1 MPGRTGRKS
10 QIHENGTKIIN
21 GHSLRGNK
29 NGLKNAPSA
38 IDTNSTTTT
47 IKSESSMNTNN
58 ESLLDQSLVQEL
70 ITLAENVVSG
80 QIDAIANNEE
90 FKPKK
95 SPALKIG
102 QIRTGDLKN
111 QKNAEQ
117 QQDDEDDI
125 QVLAETKAKQR
136 KRVLPLKLP
145 PEFQVKIRNHLKS
158 KGKTV
163 DQVDILNITSEVCKQ
178 TLEKNGVGIAN
189 CSLRVWSSH
198 TNSNNSD
205 PNNQRA
211 STNSK
216 FPETNKG
223 MSINGVKIEPS
234 PNLGAVPLDSSSH
247 NDSRSDFTTTTT
259 SSSSRHQNNSFV
271 KKPSKA
277 SGKKA
282 RKFPQDKLSD
292 QPKSKRIKVSKRLH
306 DHTMKE
312 WPYQGPVSTTSN
324 GGSNSK
330 FYVLM
335 YLVLKS

>member
-21 GHSLRGNK
+21 SHSLRGNK
-29 NGLKNAPSA
+29 NGLKNAPPPA
-38 IDTNSTTTT
+38 PNVDTNSTT
-47 IKSESSMNTNN
+47 IKSETSTNTN

-80 QIDAIANNEE
+80 QIDAITNNEE

-95 SPALKIG
+95 SPALQG
-102 QIRTGDLKN
+102 QIGVGDLKN
-111 QKNAEQ
+111 NPKKAEQ

-125 QVLAETKAKQR
+125 QVLAETKARQR

-145 PEFQVKIRNHLKS
+145 PEFQIKIRDHLKS

-198 TNSNNSD
+198 TNNSND
-205 PNNQRA
+205 LNNQQQRA
-211 STNSK
+211 SNSK
-216 FPETNKG
+216 FRETNG

-234 PNLGAVPLDSSSH
+234 PNFGAVPLDSSSH
-247 NDSRSDFTTTTT
+247 NNSRSDFTTI
-259 SSSSRHQNNSFV
+259 SSNNS
-271 KKPSKA
+271 
-277 SGKKA
+277 
-282 RKFPQDKLSD
+282 
-292 QPKSKRIKVSKRLH
+292 VSNYIL
-306 DHTMKE
+306 
-312 WPYQGPVSTTSN
+312 YILYIQC
-324 GGSNSK
+324 
-330 FYVLM
+330 F
-335 YLVLKS
+335 

>member
-21 GHSLRGNK
+21 SHSLRGNK
-29 NGLKNAPSA
+29 NGLKNAPPPA
-38 IDTNSTTTT
+38 PNVDTNSTT
-47 IKSESSMNTNN
+47 IKSETSTNTN

-102 QIRTGDLKN
+102 QIGVGDLKN
-111 QKNAEQ
+111 NPKKAEQ

-125 QVLAETKAKQR
+125 QVLAETKARQR

-145 PEFQVKIRNHLKS
+145 PEFQIKIRDHLKS

-198 TNSNNSD
+198 TNNSND
-205 PNNQRA
+205 LNNQQQRA
-211 STNSK
+211 SNSK
-216 FPETNKG
+216 FRETNG

-234 PNLGAVPLDSSSH
+234 PNFGAVPLDSSSH
-247 NDSRSDFTTTTT
+247 NNSRSDFTTI
-259 SSSSRHQNNSFV
+259 SSNNSSHQNNSFV
-271 KKPSKA
+271 KRSSTKA

-282 RKFPQDKLSD
+282 RKNSLDKLSD
-292 QPKSKRIKVSKRLH
+292 QQPKSKRMKVSKRLH

-312 WPYQGPVSTTSN
+312 WPFQGPVSTSSN
-324 GGSNSK
+324 GGSN
-330 FYVLM
+330 
-335 YLVLKS
+335 

>member
-10 QIHENGTKIIN
+10 QIHENGTKVIN
-21 GHSLRGNK
+21 SHSLRGNK
-29 NGLKNAPSA
+29 TGLKNAPPNV
-38 IDTNSTTTT
+38 DNSTIT
-47 IKSESSMNTNN
+47 KESSNN

-95 SPALKIG
+95 SPVLKIG

-125 QVLAETKAKQR
+125 QVLAETKAKQSL
-136 KRVLPLKLP
+136 RVLPLKLP

-163 DQVDILNITSEVCKQ
+163 DQVDILNIPSEVCKQ

-205 PNNQRA
+205 PNNQSA
-211 STNSK
+211 STNS
-216 FPETNKG
+216 
-223 MSINGVKIEPS
+223 
-234 PNLGAVPLDSSSH
+234 
-247 NDSRSDFTTTTT
+247 
-259 SSSSRHQNNSFV
+259 
-271 KKPSKA
+271 
-277 SGKKA
+277 
-282 RKFPQDKLSD
+282 
-292 QPKSKRIKVSKRLH
+292 
-306 DHTMKE
+306 
-312 WPYQGPVSTTSN
+312 
-324 GGSNSK
+324 
-330 FYVLM
+330 
-335 YLVLKS
+335 